1 MNPESSAGT
10 SHAATKSSAEKI
22 LSGLSYWSSNVTKK
36 EKGAPKAPPLAAVNV
51 LLA

>member
-10 SHAATKSSAEKI
+10 SHAATKRSAEKI

-36 EKGAPKAPPLAAVNV
+36 KKGRRKRPL
-51 LLA
+51 LLLSMFY